1 VAVILPVGG
10 NDLSR
15 ISTSTRVI
23 AINTPNVQTV
33 NSQPWGY
40 YRTSVDA
47 IETATGLD
55 LLSNIADAVENS
67 LEATV
72 DNGPTN

>member
-1 VAVILPVGG
+1 VAVIIPVGS
-10 NDLSR
+10 NDLTR

-33 NSQPWGY
+33 NSQPWSF

-47 IETATGLD
+47 IESSTGLD
-55 LLSNIADAVENS
+55 LLSNIADAVENT
-67 LEATV
+67 LEASV